1 MDKLT
6 IILKNDECIER
17 TAEAFTLE
25 LDECDNL
32 RIRSICDGQQAAFLT
47 IARDQWVSVE
57 IDEAPEA
64 AKTTTSVDTGDT
76 LPKAGRMLRDSADLI
91 EKLYFTSRGDR

>member
-17 TAEAFTLE
+17 IAEAFTLE

-32 RIRSICDGQQAAFLT
+32 RIRSIRDGQQAAFLT

-64 AKTTTSVDTGDT
+64 AETTTSVDMGDT
-76 LPKAGRMLRDSADLI
+76 LPKV
-91 EKLYFTSRGDR
+91 EKFYFASRGER

>member
-32 RIRSICDGQQAAFLT
+32 RIRSIRDGQQAAFLT

-64 AKTTTSVDTGDT
+64 AETTTSVDTGDT
-76 LPKAGRMLRDSADLI
+76 LLRTGLMLRDRAEI
-91 EKLYFTSRGDR
+91 VEKFHFTSRGEC

>member
-17 TAEAFTLE
+17 IAEAFTLE

-32 RIRSICDGQQAAFLT
+32 RIRSIRDGQQAAFLT

-91 EKLYFTSRGDR
+91 EKLYFTSRGEC